1 MTDWTRGV
9 EHNRKDN
16 LPKILALVSRLMVV
30 RYCWLGMEVG
40 DKKKVSSDKEA
51 LRGNIW
57 EVARKEFRKRSG
69 LEIKM

>member
-1 MTDWTRGV
+1 VTDWTRGV

-40 DKKKVSSDKEA
+40 DKKKSA
-51 LRGNIW
+51 L
-57 EVARKEFRKRSG
+57 
-69 LEIKM
+69 IKKH